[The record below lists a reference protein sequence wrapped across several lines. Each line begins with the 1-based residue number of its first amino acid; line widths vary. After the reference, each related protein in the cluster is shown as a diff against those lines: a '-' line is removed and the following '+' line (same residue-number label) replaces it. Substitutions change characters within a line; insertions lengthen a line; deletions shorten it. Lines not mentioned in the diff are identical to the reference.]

1 MALQVDIV
9 APTSL
14 AWSGE
19 ATEVGIP
26 GFLGEFDVLEG
37 HEDYLSLTTGGLLA
51 VTDTSGTTHK
61 FVVGRGFAEA
71 GMDRVTLLVD
81 SCVAASEVD
90 KSEAMNE
97 YNAAENALVNAS
109 FGDADWNAA
118 EEQREL
124 AMAKMRL

>member
-1 MALQVDIV
+1 M
-9 APTSL
+9 
-14 AWSGE
+14 
-19 ATEVGIP
+19 
-26 GFLGEFDVLEG
+26 
-37 HEDYLSLTTGGLLA
+37 
-51 VTDTSGTTHK
+51 
-61 FVVGRGFAEA
+61 VGRGFAEA

-97 YNAAENALVNAS
+97 YNAAENALVSAS